1 MAGPSGWGG
10 ALGTEAAWSQRSWPW
25 SGRCEE
31 VLSPLSSRTVAP
43 RRPAR
48 LAQPPGA
55 LAEPGWGGPQFH
67 PPAPPPP
74 SAPPASLSGLRLRAR
89 RALRPPAS
97 RDLSRRARARQQ
109 ATAGFPAGR
118 RPDRGARRRSPPGAA
133 RRLRPGGPSRL
144 EPPPRPRVSCHSPPG
159 SDPVGRRRAFAP
171 GDRRLCAASWGMG
184 AGGVRAQCKLEMHPA
199 PPAHRN
205 PGIGCPAS
213 PPTAT
218 ASPPPPPPP
227 PPPSPR
233 TATILSGG
241 KRPSGNSQRE
251 IKTSFT
257 LLEAVSTYIH
267 CLISFASQAGG
278 EGGPGSEAA
287 LLGKG
292 VQGPGAEQSARA
304 AHPSMV
310 RPARV
315 SSSLDPGG
323 RHHPIE

>member
-1 MAGPSGWGG
+1 MQA
-10 ALGTEAAWSQRSWPW
+10 RD
-25 SGRCEE
+25 
-31 VLSPLSSRTVAP
+31 AP
-43 RRPAR
+43 RSTRPS
-48 LAQPPGA
+48 Q
-55 LAEPGWGGPQFH
+55 
-67 PPAPPPP
+67 
-74 SAPPASLSGLRLRAR
+74 
-89 RALRPPAS
+89 S
-97 RDLSRRARARQQ
+97 RD
-109 ATAGFPAGR
+109 
-118 RPDRGARRRSPPGAA
+118 
-133 RRLRPGGPSRL
+133 RL
-144 EPPPRPRVSCHSPPG
+144 PRI
-159 SDPVGRRRAFAP
+159 
-171 GDRRLCAASWGMG
+171 ASYS
-184 AGGVRAQCKLEMHPA
+184 
-199 PPAHRN
+199 HRK
-205 PGIGCPAS
+205 
-213 PPTAT
+213 
-218 ASPPPPPPP
+218 P

-292 VQGPGAEQSARA
+292 VQGPGAEQSARS